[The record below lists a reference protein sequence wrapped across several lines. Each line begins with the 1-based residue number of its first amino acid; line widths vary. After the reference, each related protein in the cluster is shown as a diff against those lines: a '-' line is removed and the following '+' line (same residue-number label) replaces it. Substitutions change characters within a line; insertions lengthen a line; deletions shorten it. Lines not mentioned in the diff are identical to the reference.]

1 MWERLFLAAIATLS
15 LYFFL
20 QVGEGY
26 HTSELLNSEVMESSM
41 AHLSSL
47 IVRK

>member
-41 AHLSSL
+41 AHLNSL
-47 IVRK
+47 IIRK